1 MKIGIFG
8 GTFTPIH
15 LGHLAVCRAV
25 HSGHELDSVLLLP
38 SGSPPHKQ
46 DDSRLAPAQ
55 HRLEMVRIAAA
66 EAEFLEPCRVEI
78 DREGPSYMVDTLEL
92 LRQRYPED
100 ELFLIV
106 GGDTVGEL
114 PTWYRWQLLFDLARI
129 VSVNRPGFQPR
140 YEAARFPGI
149 SEETLQQCMA
159 DRIEMEE
166 VDISSTRIRELAEAG
181 EDLSGWVLPAVGDYI
196 VSQGLFSS

>member
-8 GTFTPIH
+8 GTFNPIH

-46 DDSRLAPAQ
+46 DDIQLAPAQ
-55 HRLEMVRIAAA
+55 HRLEMVRI
-66 EAEFLEPCRVEI
+66 EAKQAIDGFLEPCRVEI
-78 DREGPSYMVDTLEL
+78 EREGPSYMVDTLEIL
-92 LRQRYPED
+92 GERHRGD

-114 PTWYRWQLLFDLARI
+114 PTWTAGS
-129 VSVNRPGFQPR
+129 VSL
-140 YEAARFPGI
+140 I
-149 SEETLQQCMA
+149 S
-159 DRIEMEE
+159 
-166 VDISSTRIRELAEAG
+166 
-181 EDLSGWVLPAVGDYI
+181 PAW
-196 VSQGLFSS
+196 SR